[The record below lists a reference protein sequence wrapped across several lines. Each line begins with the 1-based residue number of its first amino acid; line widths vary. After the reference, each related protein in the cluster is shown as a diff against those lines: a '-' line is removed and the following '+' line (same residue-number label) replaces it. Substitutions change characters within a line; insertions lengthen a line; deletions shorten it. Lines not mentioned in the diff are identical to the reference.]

1 MSCDCTYRRNTPLF
15 RTLSS
20 ARRLADTGD
29 EWKREHRRAIYS
41 RHEKTVSRKRVGTRW
56 TGCCRARSVCPEQA
70 SFPFATFPAR
80 TLPLSARRR
89 VKLTRTIH
97 TDFPFIPSRTVRDT
111 VSRLPPPP
119 PPPPPRGLVKFRNS
133 ARPWLHLPP
142 SRSAKSFFKL
152 RLAAGR
158 SETVRQRGKKRSR
171 REPLGL
177 FPTSSAVQTRRMPKP
192 RPLSTGSPST
202 LFRRHRFSGEYGS
215 LSLYLSLSLSLSL
228 DRTSR
233 DRAGET
239 SRRDSH

>member
-1 MSCDCTYRRNTPLF
+1 M
-15 RTLSS
+15 
-20 ARRLADTGD
+20 
-29 EWKREHRRAIYS
+29 
-41 RHEKTVSRKRVGTRW
+41 
-56 TGCCRARSVCPEQA
+56 
-70 SFPFATFPAR
+70 
-80 TLPLSARRR
+80 
-89 VKLTRTIH
+89 KLTRTIY
-97 TDFPFIPSRTVRDT
+97 TDFPFIPSQTVRDT

-133 ARPWLHLPP
+133 ARPWLHLSP

-177 FPTSSAVQTRRMPKP
+177 FPTSSVVQTRRMPKP

-215 LSLYLSLSLSLSL
+215 LPFSLSFSL
-228 DRTSR
+228 DRASR
-233 DRAGET
+233 DREGET
-239 SRRDSH
+239 SRRNSHQLALPRHAGDIYRWIFCPKGGGFSVIRSGNFYFEVPMTHLL